1 MGVRRVL
8 GHVVGDRMVVR
19 DRMMVVGDRMV
30 AEAVVVVEDRVVHP
44 RAVAG
49 TPVATSQSPFPT
61 VNGRTCMSDVQ
72 FGQRREQWT
81 WLVGG
86 CSGRF
91 GGRLWFGVFVVLEV
105 LGRLVSGRS
114 PSIVPVLS
122 TTARRVLY
130 PRWSVGCV
138 SR

>member
-1 MGVRRVL
+1 
-8 GHVVGDRMVVR
+8 MVVE
-19 DRMMVVGDRMV
+19 DRMVVGDRMV

-44 RAVAG
+44 RAVAD
-49 TPVATSQSPFPT
+49 TPAATSQSPLPT

-91 GGRLWFGVFVVLEV
+91 GGRLWFGVFVVLEGF
-105 LGRLVSGRS
+105 GRLVSGRS
-114 PSIVPVLS
+114 PSMNPVLS

-130 PRWSVGCV
+130 PRWSVDCV

>member
-1 MGVRRVL
+1 
-8 GHVVGDRMVVR
+8 MV
-19 DRMMVVGDRMV
+19 
-30 AEAVVVVEDRVVHP
+30 EAVVVVEDRVVHP

-49 TPVATSQSPFPT
+49 TPAATSQSPSPT
-61 VNGRTCMSDVQ
+61 VNGRTCMSDVR

-91 GGRLWFGVFVVLEV
+91 GERLWFGVFVVLEGF
-105 LGRLVSGRS
+105 GRLVSGRC
-114 PSIVPVLS
+114 PSMNPVSS

-130 PRWSVGCV
+130 PRWSVDCV